1 MVKRH
6 KDKIIWAVLVSE
18 LGHVFCCV
26 LPIVFSVMSV
36 LSGFGIVASMPA
48 GLVWFHDVMHDYEL
62 PMIGVSGLILAFGW
76 AALWYS
82 RNNDCHEVSDCSHA
96 PCGPRKSLTHKILI
110 GASILFVINVS
121 VYTLIHRGA
130 DAGVSADAHAG
141 HEGHDDHAG
150 HGH

>member
-1 MVKRH
+1 MAGRH

-36 LSGFGIVASMPA
+36 LSGLGIVASMPA
-48 GLVWFHDVMHDYEL
+48 GLVSFHDVMHAYEV
-62 PMIGVSGLILAFGW
+62 PMIAMSAVILVFGW

-82 RNNDCHEVSDCSHA
+82 RNNDCHEVSDCSHK

-110 GASILFVINVS
+110 AASILFVINVS
-121 VYTLIHRGA
+121 VYTFIHR
-130 DAGVSADAHAG
+130 AGEASQVEAFVAG
-141 HEGHDDHAG
+141 HEEGHNHE
-150 HGH
+150 